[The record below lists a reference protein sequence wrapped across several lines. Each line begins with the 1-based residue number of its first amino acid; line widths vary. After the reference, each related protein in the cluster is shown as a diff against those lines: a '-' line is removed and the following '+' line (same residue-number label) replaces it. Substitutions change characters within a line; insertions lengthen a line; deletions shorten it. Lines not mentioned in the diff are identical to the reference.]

1 VRDLSNRLDLMSVN
15 TATFGH
21 QWPIGQTIKLLESQG
36 VGGIAP
42 WRREV
47 EDGEDSI
54 ATVARQIRDAG
65 LRVTGYCRSAYL
77 TGPSKR
83 ERQAGIDENRTAI
96 DAAAEIGAPCFIMV
110 MGSVYDGSR
119 DLANAR
125 EQSIDGLAKL
135 LEHGR
140 AAGVALALEPLHPMT
155 AGDRSCLNTLAQ
167 AIDWCDRLDPDH
179 TGGVGIAADVYH
191 IWWDPAVHASIA
203 NAGADRLLGYHIC
216 DWLVP
221 TTDLVLDRGMMG
233 DGVVDLK
240 SIRASMEGAGYD
252 GLCEVEIFSAR
263 NWWKRDPVDTL
274 SVAIERFKSVV

>member
-1 VRDLSNRLDLMSVN
+1 MRDLSDRLDLMSVN

-21 QWPIGQTIKLLESQG
+21 QWPIARTIELLASQG
-36 VGGIAP
+36 VGGISP

-47 EDGEDSI
+47 EEGDESV

-65 LRVTGYCRSAYL
+65 LTVTGYCRSAYL
-77 TGPSKR
+77 TGPTKH
-83 ERQAGIDENRTAI
+83 ERQAGIDDNKKAI
-96 DAAAEIGAPCFIMV
+96 DAAAEIGSPCFIMV
-110 MGSVYDGSR
+110 MGSVTDGSR
-119 DLANAR
+119 DLAGAR
-125 EQSIDGLAKL
+125 EQSLESLAVL

-140 AAGVALALEPLHPMT
+140 GAAVALALEPLHPMT

-167 AIDWCDRLDPDH
+167 AIEWCDRLDPDR

-191 IWWDPAVHASIA
+191 IWWDPALHESIA
-203 NAGADRLLGYHIC
+203 RAADRLLGYHIC

-240 SIRASMEGAGYD
+240 SIRAAMESAGYD
-252 GLCEVEIFSAR
+252 GLCEVEIFSAQ
-263 NWWKRDPVDTL
+263 NWWKRDPADTL
-274 SVAIERFKSVV
+274 SVAIDRFKSVV